1 MAVQVLAGE
10 ELANRLNQGVADSV
24 ESWEGDVV
32 WVKPSSID
40 RVARFLRDDTESD
53 FQFLNSISAVD
64 YVEYFEVVYHLTS
77 FRRQHTAVVKSR
89 VYGRESLSVPSVYDV
104 WRGAD
109 FQEREVWDLMGIHFD

>member
-10 ELANRLNQGVADSV
+10 ELANRLSQGVTDSV
-24 ESWEGDVV
+24 EHWEGDVV

-40 RVARFLRDDTESD
+40 RVARFLRDDPDSD

-77 FRRQHTAVVKSR
+77 LRRQHTAVVKSR

-109 FQEREVWDLMGIHFD
+109 FRNGKCGT